1 MFWDYRSV
9 RQQAQ
14 RQRVAL
20 GLPAETPTGER
31 EPPQVELLWEGAHT
45 RGAARMLAAINDL
58 QGFWVKVGQ
67 YLSSRPD
74 IMPQAYLT
82 ELGRLQDSAPPQP
95 WSDVEATLDK
105 ELGPSWRNQFE
116 WVDQAPMG
124 TASIGQ
130 VHEGRLA
137 TGQRVAIKVQ
147 HKNVAERMVQDLENL
162 RVLTELLHR
171 FESDADYRT
180 VVGEWATE
188 VIREL
193 DFRTEAANLAEVKAN
208 LAATSVTAIVPTA
221 FPEMVTR
228 RVLVMEFCEG
238 VSVRDSARLDAMGV
252 DRRVLMDRICEA
264 FADQIH
270 RHGFF
275 NGDPHPGNLHV
286 STDPAQNCGDPS
298 VPVLLDFGLTK
309 RFEPDMKVA
318 FARMVYSSSVADV
331 DGLITG
337 FREMGL
343 KFKEDPFEDLRNT
356 QSLFRA
362 VPKSKM
368 REERARASRIRAAKE
383 SRREEPR
390 RPVEAWPSELV
401 FFFRVTALLKGL
413 VSEFDLEY
421 PYLHVM
427 AAAAKDTL
435 LASPP
440 PGPALPD
447 HGSATPRREA
457 NSGEVS
463 TEVGSPRLHQRLTEV
478 VGHVIAA
485 EEAIG
490 MQ

>member
-1 MFWDYRSV
+1 MGHSNNIVYRMVTQPPLIVLDVFAQRKSSVILQATETGFSYENTCISRNSCVGTFTPSKREKCSSWIVDAKFVTVLLADPSFERAPLEIAPFGRASVVTFAHLRAGVSSDVDEEADPLVQTASSEYSLNLGVTLALLGRAARVYTVAGKMFWDYRSV

-58 QGFWVKVGQ
+58 QGFWVK
-67 YLSSRPD
+67 
-74 IMPQAYLT
+74 
-82 ELGRLQDSAPPQP
+82 
-95 WSDVEATLDK
+95 
-105 ELGPSWRNQFE
+105 
-116 WVDQAPMG
+116 
-124 TASIGQ
+124 

-362 VPKSKM
+362 VPKSK
-368 REERARASRIRAAKE
+368 
-383 SRREEPR
+383 
-390 RPVEAWPSELV
+390 
-401 FFFRVTALLKGL
+401 
-413 VSEFDLEY
+413 
-421 PYLHVM
+421 
-427 AAAAKDTL
+427 
-435 LASPP
+435 
-440 PGPALPD
+440 
-447 HGSATPRREA
+447 
-457 NSGEVS
+457 
-463 TEVGSPRLHQRLTEV
+463 
-478 VGHVIAA
+478 
-485 EEAIG
+485 
-490 MQ
+490 